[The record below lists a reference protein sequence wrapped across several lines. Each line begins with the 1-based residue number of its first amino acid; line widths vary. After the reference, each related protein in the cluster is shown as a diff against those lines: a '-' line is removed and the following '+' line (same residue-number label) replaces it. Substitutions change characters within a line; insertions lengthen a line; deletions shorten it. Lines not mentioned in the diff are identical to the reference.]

1 MNPNV
6 LPYEFWAVLKYQPRR
21 NLRFKNQII
30 MDILLKD
37 PLQLLLEFVFD
48 KRLMESFS

>member
-6 LPYEFWAVLKYQPRR
+6 FPYEFWAVLRFQPRR

-30 MDILLKD
+30 IDILLKN
-37 PLQLLLEFVFD
+37 PLQQLLEFVFE
-48 KRLMESFS
+48 KHLMKPSS